1 MAITLSSQHVIIEVT
16 NRNYYQVK
24 FVPNF
29 IQSSLSYLQF
39 LARRIVEDRC
49 LTIAGSLTFTTLLA
63 LVPLFTVTITLT
75 STLPFTRD
83 MVLQLKLF
91 ILKNFV
97 PEMSGKMIGLYMD
110 QFAQNA
116 TRLTAI
122 GLTIV
127 LGTAIAL
134 LFTIENS
141 FNSIW
146 RTNRRRAWWRRLRWA
161 FILLTIGPLLIAA
174 SLSITMFFVR
184 ALRSLERTMPLLD
197 DVLWSLFP
205 ILITTIV
212 LYMAYRW
219 IPNRHV
225 PARHALLGAMLAAVI
240 FELMKY
246 GFVIYVT
253 QMPTFSLVYGAFAS
267 MPIFL
272 FWLFCCWLVVL
283 LGAEVSATL
292 SYIRHRDA
300 QMNLLQRDD
309 AIVRVQSA
317 LDAADAPLTFEQT
330 RRAAPMPIDHAED
343 ALDALV
349 VGGKIIVLPGRP
361 MRYAVCQ
368 PARFQDS

>member
-16 NRNYYQVK
+16 NRNYCQVK
-24 FVPNF
+24 FVPNS

-75 STLPFTRD
+75 SKLPFTSD
-83 MVLQLKLF
+83 IVLQLKMF

-97 PEMSGKMIGLYMD
+97 PEMSSKMIGLYMD

-116 TRLTAI
+116 SRLTAI

-146 RTNRRRAWWRRLRWA
+146 RTNRRRTWWRRLRWA
-161 FILLTIGPLLIAA
+161 FILLTVGPLLIAA

-184 ALRSLERTMPLLD
+184 GLRSFERTMPLLD
-197 DVLWSLFP
+197 DALWSLIP
-205 ILITTIV
+205 ISITTIA

-253 QMPTFSLVYGAFAS
+253 KMPTFSLVYGAFAS
-267 MPIFL
+267 VPIFL
-272 FWLFCCWLVVL
+272 FWLFFCWLVVL
-283 LGAEVSATL
+283 LGAEISATL

-300 QMNLLQRDD
+300 QMNSLKPGD

-317 LDAADAPLTFEQT
+317 LDAAGGARTFDQL
-330 RRAAPMPIDHAED
+330 RQAAPMPIDHAED

-349 VGGKIIVLPGRP
+349 ADGKVVILKGRP
-361 MRYAVCQ
+361 MRYALFQ
-368 PARFQDS
+368 PD